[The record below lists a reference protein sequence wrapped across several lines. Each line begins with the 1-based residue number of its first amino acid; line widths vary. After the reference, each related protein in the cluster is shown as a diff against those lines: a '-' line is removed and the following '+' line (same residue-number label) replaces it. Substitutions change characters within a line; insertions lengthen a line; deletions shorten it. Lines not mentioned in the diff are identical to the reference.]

1 MSSHKVIS
9 FFPGSGGNR
18 FFLNLEN
25 DPGWNNDLIDY
36 DLYPSYTKDYVDN
49 FEKTERHYKYSD
61 HLDVNITKEY
71 FLTHI
76 MNYDLLKSIFP
87 ESIIYKIYT
96 KDLCSSLRR
105 FSRLHNQ
112 GLEDIFNTIVWHDE
126 FYSQLKI
133 DNKADILIDIDT
145 DSSYFCK
152 FMVKEFSKE
161 NRNFDLVLDFYKKFG
176 KNGPIIDF
184 INSEKK

>member
-25 DPGWNNDLIDY
+25 DLDWNNVLLDY
-36 DLYPSYTKDYVDN
+36 DSPTSFKEVAN
-49 FEKTERHYKYSD
+49 FEKTERGYKYSS

-71 FLTHI
+71 FLTHV
-76 MNYDLLKSIFP
+76 MNYDSLKSIFP

-96 KDLCSSLRR
+96 KDRYSSLRR

-112 GLEDIFNTIVWHDE
+112 GLEDIFNSIVWHDE

-133 DNKADILIDIDT
+133 DKKADILIDIDT
-145 DSSYFCK
+145 DNSYFCK

-161 NRNFDLVLDFYKKFG
+161 NKNFDLVLDFYKKFG